1 MKETTS
7 ISGDLIIFLLTLQ
20 SIFYLMYILPFVI
33 VYIIL
38 VVVEILII
46 RFVDTQHDEVYK

>member
-1 MKETTS
+1 
-7 ISGDLIIFLLTLQ
+7 
-20 SIFYLMYILPFVI
+20 MYILPFVI